1 MGVRDENSSRANV
14 GSGLIVKVLRN
25 LQPRTEGHL
34 PVLGAWPVSLPSSHS
49 GRIPVGQCPSL
60 AGDGASHQEGLSGQ
74 QGTLLPASASFCGIA
89 SSHSATLD
97 LAGVEG
103 GAAVRGGDPLMA
115 HNLWGAGQGCRHCQD
130 ARSVHT
136 HSTRQGLRGHVGAHG
151 KELHASRSQHWH
163 RGHGLGVSGASRRR
177 YTPVGRSFFTAS
189 EGCSN
194 PLGGGREVWFG
205 FHQSVRP
212 SLWKM
217 MLNIDGKQPP
227 VCPVG

>member
-1 MGVRDENSSRANV
+1 M
-14 GSGLIVKVLRN
+14 KVLRN

-115 HNLWGAGQGCRHCQD
+115 HNLWGLGKGAGT
-130 ARSVHT
+130 ARTPVLC
-136 HSTRQGLRGHVGAHG
+136 TRTAHG
-151 KELHASRSQHWH
+151 RA
-163 RGHGLGVSGASRRR
+163 SGATWAHKGKSSMLAAPSTGTGATAWASAGPLVAGTRPWAAPSSLHPRAAP
-177 YTPVGRSFFTAS
+177 TPWEGGERCGSAS
-189 EGCSN
+189 TS
-194 PLGGGREVWFG
+194 PSALLFG
-205 FHQSVRP
+205 
-212 SLWKM
+212 K
-217 MLNIDGKQPP
+217 
-227 VCPVG
+227 